1 MVNQA
6 IPHDRISRAVINTLR
21 LDGIPFDY
29 TTDVRIPRCHH
40 QPNPVIVLLENVGI
54 YPTARLIVH
63 PCLTHSISFR
73 HSSIAGAT
81 PISLASITADSLL
94 GFARPNENSV
104 LLKHEPPE
112 TVSRLLSDANRKFSD
127 GEVLQASEL
136 MWKATRQAVAAVA
149 ARWDWPCA
157 SDDDVSQVVRRLD
170 KESGSE
176 RTLLGKFGIAETFQY
191 NATQDILEYC
201 EIEAAREVVVDL
213 INHLLSQLAKPRQP
227 GMNTEEHLA
236 VDRGELP

>member
-1 MVNQA
+1 MEGLGGSSSAYV
-6 IPHDRISRAVINTLR
+6 
-21 LDGIPFDY
+21 
-29 TTDVRIPRCHH
+29 
-40 QPNPVIVLLENVGI
+40 
-54 YPTARLIVH
+54 RLILSFVGNEAVTAGYYGPAGTGH
-63 PCLTHSISFR
+63 LWFQQYLCSRQVDPSEPREPTPSSGDRNSIM
-73 HSSIAGAT
+73 
-81 PISLASITADSLL
+81 P
-94 GFARPNENSV
+94 
-104 LLKHEPPE
+104 KHIPPQ
-112 TVSRLLSDANRKFSD
+112 TVSRLLSDANRKFTD

-157 SDDDVSQVVRRLD
+157 SDDDISQVVRRLD
-170 KESGSE
+170 EECGRE
-176 RTLLGKFGIAETFQY
+176 RIFLGKFGIAETFQY
-191 NATQDILEYC
+191 NATQDILEDC